1 MSHGGAPA
9 PTALGQ
15 ASLSGCK
22 IEVRTVEEDEKDAV
36 AKARQARSKLY
47 FVGTDA
53 DWAKGTITRVCEP
66 ILSESLKVIHA
77 KPRSAQVDVTQS
89 MLQLSVETA
98 KS

>member
-66 ILSESLKVIHA
+66 SSQRASRLSTPSPA
-77 KPRSAQVDVTQS
+77 RPRSTPRKPCS
-89 MLQLSVETA
+89 NLPLRP
-98 KS
+98 